1 MKRVTLLR
9 GGVAVVLMV
18 AALVTAFPFPL
29 VGVAVADETTQP
41 APAKEWSRTFGGT
54 EDDEGRSVQQTVDG
68 GFIITGRTMSFGAG
82 ESDLWLIKTD
92 SEGNEEWSRT
102 FGGADWDW
110 GRSVQQTTDG
120 GFIVTGSTESFGA
133 GLADLW
139 LIKTDSAGNKE
150 WSRTFGGAARD
161 WGHSVQQTVDG
172 GFIITRMTES
182 FGAGGSD
189 LWLIKTDPAG
199 NKQWSR
205 TFGGA
210 ESDRGYSVQ
219 QTDDGGFIVTGETMS
234 FGAGEFDL
242 WLIKTDSEGNKQW
255 SRTFGGAKGDWG
267 NSVQQTDDGGFVIT
281 GWTESFGAGLTDL
294 WLIKTDSVGNKE
306 WSRTFGGAGWDEG
319 QSVQQTADGG
329 FIITGMTRSFSV
341 GGDHDLWL
349 IKTDSQGNEQWSRIF
364 GGTSPDAGFLVQQ
377 TIDGGFV
384 ITGMTRSFGAGW
396 DDLWL
401 IKTNSQGNE
410 QWNRTFGGAKTD
422 WGSSIQQTTD
432 GGFIITGMTGSFGAG
447 GDDLWLIKT
456 DSQGNKEWSR
466 TFGGA
471 NLDIG
476 HSVQQ
481 TDDGGFIITGM
492 TRSFG
497 AGLTDLWL
505 IKTDSQGNKEWSR
518 TFGGTDWD
526 TGHSVQQTDNGGF
539 IITGRTRSFGAG
551 ENDLWLIKVAS
562 RETVIGIVEEAPK
575 VIQKERDKGF
585 DMVRAEVL
593 LLQAEQ
599 ALEDADY
606 IKAFEVARKARSLA
620 MDLDQDGVLNYEDFA
635 PTINNNHIYMGAFGL
650 AVILSIG
657 LVSYG
662 RKKKAEKE
670 EIKSKTD
677 EILAMIDK
685 VVNQGRR

>member
-29 VGVAVADETTQP
+29 VGVAAADETTER
-41 APAKEWSRTFGGT
+41 APAKEWSRTFGGA
-54 EDDEGRSVQQTVDG
+54 EYDRGLSVQQTDDG
-68 GFIITGRTMSFGAG
+68 GFIITGRTESFGAG
-82 ESDLWLIKTD
+82 GWDVWLIKTD
-92 SEGNEEWSRT
+92 SQGNKQWSRS

-110 GRSVQQTTDG
+110 GHSVQQTDDG

-133 GLADLW
+133 GGWDVW
-139 LIKTDSAGNKE
+139 LIKTDS
-150 WSRTFGGAARD
+150 
-161 WGHSVQQTVDG
+161 Q
-172 GFIITRMTES
+172 
-182 FGAGGSD
+182 
-189 LWLIKTDPAG
+189 G

-205 TFGGA
+205 TFGGGD
-210 ESDRGYSVQ
+210 SDRGNSVQ
-219 QTDDGGFIVTGETMS
+219 QTTDGGFIITGGTWS
-234 FGAGEFDL
+234 FGAGWGDL

-255 SRTFGGAKGDWG
+255 SRTFGGADWDRG
-267 NSVQQTDDGGFVIT
+267 RSVQQTDDGGF
-281 GWTESFGAGLTDL
+281 
-294 WLIKTDSVGNKE
+294 
-306 WSRTFGGAGWDEG
+306 
-319 QSVQQTADGG
+319 
-329 FIITGMTRSFSV
+329 IITGR
-341 GGDHDLWL
+341 
-349 IKTDSQGNEQWSRIF
+349 
-364 GGTSPDAGFLVQQ
+364 
-377 TIDGGFV
+377 
-384 ITGMTRSFGAGW
+384 
-396 DDLWL
+396 
-401 IKTNSQGNE
+401 
-410 QWNRTFGGAKTD
+410 
-422 WGSSIQQTTD
+422 
-432 GGFIITGMTGSFGAG
+432 TGSFGAG
-447 GDDLWLIKT
+447 RGDLWLIKT

-620 MDLDQDGVLNYEDFA
+620 MDLDQDGVVNYRDFA
-635 PTINNNHIYMGAFGL
+635 PTINNNHIYMGALAF

-657 LVSYG
+657 IFSYG

-670 EIKSKTD
+670 EIEGKKRA
-677 EILAMIDK
+677 ILEMIDE